1 MNNSYTSY
9 NDIYAMYFNFV
20 SLKKIRIKFIFKN
33 EIIVEILDK
42 H

>member
-20 SLKKIRIKFIFKN
+20 SLKKNKN
-33 EIIVEILDK
+33 KIYF
-42 H
+42 